1 MIRISITDTGEFTE
15 SRGPELGD
23 IDTSA
28 SPDFAAWVAAR
39 KGPLVERWRSD
50 VEARIGGHPSG
61 VDDLLDRFF
70 TLLVALLPGCLS
82 PYRPQFE
89 PLWRSTAELY
99 GSVAAMRG
107 LAAGEVIE
115 EFQFVREG
123 LIRHLFSDPP
133 IVPRTAL
140 LLRDILRIN
149 RIVDRGVTYASVGH
163 TDTLFFALF
172 RGSGAPRGL
181 DPERM
186 AELDEQLDALNQEAS
201 TLYALLDDKGLG

>member
-1 MIRISITDTGEFTE
+1 MSV
-15 SRGPELGD
+15 
-23 IDTSA
+23 SA
-28 SPDFAAWVAAR
+28 DFAAWVAAR
-39 KGPLVERWRSD
+39 KKALADRWRSD
-50 VEARIGGHPSG
+50 VEARVGGHPAG
-61 VDDLLDRFF
+61 VDQLLDRFF
-70 TLLVALLPGCLS
+70 THLVNLLPGSLS

-89 PLWRSTAELY
+89 PLWRSSSELY

-133 IVPRTAL
+133 KVPRTAL

-186 AELDEQLDALNQEAS
+186 AELHEQLETLSSESA
-201 TLYALLDDKGLG
+201 TLYTLLNDHGLG

>member
-1 MIRISITDTGEFTE
+1 MIRISTIETGDYQE
-15 SRGPELGD
+15 SRDADLGD
-23 IDTSA
+23 IDTDTSA
-28 SPDFAAWVAAR
+28 DFAAWVAAR
-39 KGPLVERWRSD
+39 KNALADRWRSD
-50 VEARIGGHPSG
+50 VETRIGGHPAG
-61 VDDLLDRFF
+61 VDLLLDRFF
-70 TLLVALLPGCLS
+70 TLLVDLLPGSLS

-89 PLWRSTAELY
+89 PLWRSSAELY

-133 IVPRTAL
+133 KVPRTAL

-186 AELDEQLDALNQEAS
+186 AELNEQLESLNADAA
-201 TLYALLDDKGLG
+201 TLYALLDDSGLG

>member
-1 MIRISITDTGEFTE
+1 MIRIPGNSHGQLYQPRE
-15 SRGPELGD
+15 SELG
-23 IDTSA
+23 A
-28 SPDFAAWVAAR
+28 SQTATATDFAAWVAAR
-39 KGPLVERWRSD
+39 KEPLMERWRSD
-50 VEARIGGHPSG
+50 VEARVGGHPEG
-61 VDDLLDRFF
+61 VAQLLGRFF
-70 TLLVALLPGCLS
+70 GLLTDLLPGCLS

-89 PLWRSTAELY
+89 PIWRSSAELY

-107 LAAGEVIE
+107 LAAGEAIE

-133 IVPRTAL
+133 PVSRPAL

-149 RIVDRGVTYASVGH
+149 RVVDRGVTYASVGH

-181 DPERM
+181 DPERVQ
-186 AELDEQLDALNQEAS
+186 ELNEQLDAMVAETN
-201 TLYALLDDKGLG
+201 TLYTLLGAAWRP